1 MTKNNFFILS
11 GGPGSGKS
19 TVLEYLNKKGYDH
32 VLETGRQIIKERLLN
47 KLPPRPEPKVFAQ
60 QMFNRDFEN
69 FLAHSNRPS
78 LVYFDRSFVDSAYL
92 IFQSNK
98 QNFKSIKEIL
108 TKYRYN
114 KKVFIAPPWK
124 EIYRNDT
131 ERDQTFDEAI
141 SIYEQLLE
149 WYQTN
154 GYEAIAI
161 PKGPI
166 DKRAEFILSNSL
178 S

>member
-19 TVLEYLNKKGYDH
+19 TVLEYLHKKGYHH

-60 QMFNRDFEN
+60 QMFNKDFEK
-69 FLAHSNRPS
+69 FLTHPERSS
-78 LVYFDRSFVDSAYL
+78 IVYFDRSLVDSAYL
-92 IFQSNK
+92 MFQSNK
-98 QNFKSIKEIL
+98 QSFQHIKQIL

-114 KKVFIAPPWK
+114 QKVFFTPPWE

-131 ERDQTFDEAI
+131 ERDQTFDEATAI
-141 SIYEQLLE
+141 FEQLQE
-149 WYQTN
+149 WYKTN
-154 GYEAIAI
+154 GYEII
-161 PKGPI
+161 ILPKDSI

-178 S
+178 Y

>member
-19 TVLEYLNKKGYDH
+19 TLLEYLHKKGYPH

-60 QMFNRDFEN
+60 QMFNKDFEN
-69 FLAHSNRPS
+69 FLTHPERSS
-78 LVYFDRSFVDSAYL
+78 IVYFDRSLVDSAYL
-92 IFQSNK
+92 MFQSNK
-98 QNFKSIKEIL
+98 QSFQHIKQIL

-114 KKVFIAPPWK
+114 QKVFFTPPWE

-131 ERDQTFDEAI
+131 ERDQTFDEATAI
-141 SIYEQLLE
+141 FEQLQE
-149 WYQTN
+149 WYKTN
-154 GYEAIAI
+154 GYEII
-161 PKGPI
+161 ILPKDSV
-166 DKRAEFILSNSL
+166 DKRAGFILSNSL
-178 S
+178 Y